1 MRRIIGI
8 FGGTFNPVHNGHT
21 ETINYLLETIPFDKI
36 LIIPNAVPPH
46 KKVKNVS
53 FEHRLRMVT
62 LAFRNIRRAEVDNRE
77 VFRDAPSYAINTVK
91 EILEEEKNAKVIMI
105 VGSDTF
111 SDIQD
116 WYKYKELLTLVD
128 FIVMNRPNF
137 PLPINKD
144 AYNLVNKN
152 LVLEDFLKETS
163 KKGVF
168 EIKVTPLSISSSLI
182 RRDVLRGKELK
193 HLINPEVEKYLKKHK
208 LYESKSSV

>member
-1 MRRIIGI
+1 MLKHTFYI
-8 FGGTFNPVHNGHT
+8 FLISIFSL
-21 ETINYLLETIPFDKI
+21 ILLSCSSKEEENKEISSI
-36 LIIPNAVPPH
+36 
-46 KKVKNVS
+46 
-53 FEHRLRMVT
+53 
-62 LAFRNIRRAEVDNRE
+62 
-77 VFRDAPSYAINTVK
+77 